1 MQATSKPT
9 TYIIKRIWNLFK
21 DERRS
26 FYFSLI
32 LIAIYIVLSR
42 TVPFLYGAAIDY
54 GVKKQDLNAVYMISA
69 IYLVSVILHSGF
81 SYWSNFYLMK
91 MSNHWEHILRGKLIR
106 HVLSLP
112 IAFFDKNS
120 SGRTT
125 TRVTND
131 VSSFSDL
138 LKQGLGEFGFS
149 IISIISLIASLFLI
163 SVPITLCVL
172 AVMPIIFIVAFV
184 VSKKLR
190 VIFLNVKK
198 YLSDINSFSAE
209 SFSGYKVIHL
219 FNIHSKIE
227 KDFKSKTKKHK
238 DSQLESVKWFALLWP
253 LLDFMSNIYV
263 IIALSVGY
271 YLHTEF
277 NFSAGELSAY
287 ILLLQQ
293 FFKPIRQLLEKYTI
307 LQSSFASTERIISLL
322 DEPEERN
329 DAKNEYKKLTREVV
343 VQNLNFSYSSEPVL
357 KNISLSIPKGKTIAL
372 VGRTGSGKS
381 TLVKLLQKQ
390 YRVADNSIFIDQTDI
405 NNIESRS
412 LRKNIVMIQQDAFL
426 FKDTLQNNIT
436 LKSGTVPPIE
446 FLKSTQVT
454 ELEAFKSKG
463 LNFEIDEYGQ
473 NLSSGEK
480 QIINLARSVYHN
492 PDILILDEATAHI
505 DVLLEQKLQKAIEN
519 LPSHVTKIYIAHRL
533 STIKHADIIYV
544 LKDGEVI
551 GQGNHQSLMQS
562 NSYYRQ
568 LVESN
573 EFVDKTNNSKE
584 LRV

>member
-390 YRVADNSIFIDQTDI
+390 YKVADNSIFIDQTDI

-412 LRKNIVMIQQDAFL
+412 LRKNIVMILRF
-426 FKDTLQNNIT
+426 
-436 LKSGTVPPIE
+436 
-446 FLKSTQVT
+446 
-454 ELEAFKSKG
+454 
-463 LNFEIDEYGQ
+463 
-473 NLSSGEK
+473 
-480 QIINLARSVYHN
+480 QIV
-492 PDILILDEATAHI
+492 
-505 DVLLEQKLQKAIEN
+505 
-519 LPSHVTKIYIAHRL
+519 
-533 STIKHADIIYV
+533 
-544 LKDGEVI
+544 
-551 GQGNHQSLMQS
+551 
-562 NSYYRQ
+562 
-568 LVESN
+568 
-573 EFVDKTNNSKE
+573 
-584 LRV
+584 

>member
-1 MQATSKPT
+1 
-9 TYIIKRIWNLFK
+9 
-21 DERRS
+21 
-26 FYFSLI
+26 
-32 LIAIYIVLSR
+32 
-42 TVPFLYGAAIDY
+42 
-54 GVKKQDLNAVYMISA
+54 
-69 IYLVSVILHSGF
+69 
-81 SYWSNFYLMK
+81 
-91 MSNHWEHILRGKLIR
+91 
-106 HVLSLP
+106 
-112 IAFFDKNS
+112 
-120 SGRTT
+120 
-125 TRVTND
+125 
-131 VSSFSDL
+131 
-138 LKQGLGEFGFS
+138 
-149 IISIISLIASLFLI
+149 
-163 SVPITLCVL
+163 
-172 AVMPIIFIVAFV
+172 MPIIFIVAFV

-390 YRVADNSIFIDQTDI
+390 YKVADNSIFIDQTDI

>member
-1 MQATSKPT
+1 MQATSKPSL
-9 TYIIKRIWNLFK
+9 YIIKRIWEIFK

-26 FYFSLI
+26 FYVSLI

-54 GVKKQDLNAVYMISA
+54 GVRKQDLNAVYIISA

-91 MSNHWEHILRGKLIR
+91 MSNSWEHILRGRLIK
-106 HVLSLP
+106 HVLALP

-149 IISIISLIASLFLI
+149 IISIASLIVSLLLI

-172 AVMPIIFIVAFV
+172 AVMPIIFIVAYV
-184 VSKKLR
+184 ISKKLR
-190 VIFLNVKK
+190 VIFLDVKR

-219 FNIHSKIE
+219 FNIHPKIE
-227 KDFKSKTKKHK
+227 KDFNSKTKKHK

-253 LLDFMSNIYV
+253 LLDFMSNIYI

-322 DEPEERN
+322 DEPEEKSF
-329 DAKNEYKKLTREVV
+329 AKTNYVKMNKEILVK
-343 VQNLNFSYSSEPVL
+343 NLNFAYGTEAVL
-357 KNISLSIPKGKTIAL
+357 KNVNLKIPKGKTIAL

-390 YRVADNSIFIDQTDI
+390 YPVEDDCIFIDQTDI
-405 NNIESRS
+405 NSIDSRS

-426 FKDTLQNNIT
+426 FKDTLKNNIT
-436 LKSGTVPPIE
+436 LKSGSEPSLD

-454 ELEAFKSKG
+454 ELEAYKSKA
-463 LNFEIDEYGQ
+463 LDFEIDEYGQ

-480 QIINLARSVYHN
+480 QIINLARSVYHS

-505 DVLLEQKLQKAIEN
+505 DVLMEQKLQRAIQN

-544 LKDGEVI
+544 LKDGQVT
-551 GQGNHQSLMQS
+551 GHGNHESLMTD

-573 EFVDKTNNSKE
+573 EFIQKNNGSNE
-584 LRV
+584 IRI